1 MSRRK
6 KIFLCLLFAGIIV
19 FAAFFLSQKELVLA
33 AFSLFNDPK
42 SNVSKNQLEHEQ
54 MPLTYPIDTEE
65 PTRPTDENNTPIP
78 SSTSSVTTTRRATS
92 TPWPSRTPTP
102 TPPYIYRATN
112 TPEGFVVSTV
122 DVTNN
127 NPNTTLTAF
136 FATQTARYSKK
147 NETHLPSSTPTMTPQ
162 PTEEPTHDENQ
173 KEPGDTQPTQ
183 THTLTAKA
191 VTTRKSTRYEERK
204 KSYYWPFILI
214 FVVFASIGVV
224 VYQWKRQSLR

>member
-1 MSRRK
+1 MSQRK
-6 KIFLCLLFAGIIV
+6 KIFLCLLFTGIIV
-19 FAAFFLSQKELVLA
+19 LVAFFLSQKDLVLA
-33 AFSLFNDPK
+33 TFSLFIDPK
-42 SNVSKNQLEHEQ
+42 NDGSEIHLAHGP

-65 PTRPTDENNTPIP
+65 PTRPTDENTTPIP

-112 TPEGFVVSTV
+112 TPEGYVVSTV

-147 NETHLPSSTPTMTPQ
+147 TETHLPSSTPTMTPQ

-204 KSYYWPFILI
+204 ESYWPFILI